1 MTNNYFIKKINEL
14 IIDSKK
20 GSQSPEELAQRYE
33 DIKKS
38 LDFNIKAGLIDKDSA
53 DKFNNT
59 LDQYK
64 RILDSKLNIV
74 DVDQEA
80 KRSKKSKLKKGLA
93 IGAATLAGAGALAAG
108 LSACNKKTNENE
120 NVELNSLD
128 AVKNQLS
135 NFINECLNNGIDL
148 NTDEALMLMYASNI
162 ETAIDVGDNMTLE
175 QVVVNHYIDLAED
188 LIANNP
194 DYAGRLVSEV
204 ASELMTNDYQSSLAK
219 INDAFIKYG
228 YIAPTSKLI
237 ANTNDSKTLS
247 DFEAALR
254 VGIDKKGD
262 FSKANKLVEDIYKE
276 NSKVLRGTRIIV
288 AGQYSAINA
297 YGQNAGVKITGMDQ
311 AAFDAIFAKCGGGN
325 VNDISYTAYT
335 TYMTEVRS
343 YLHVYTDQ
351 QIIAWEALVAAK
363 DNMKDLAQNKYNQI
377 NDYVVKNR
385 VSLVTPENVNKPR
398 LDNIDKENAQ
408 ASQSLN
414 DRLNNGGTLK
424 TDSNG
429 NQYIVQGSIS
439 ESEKAAIEK
448 ADQEKAEQDATIDY
462 ENGYHQDS
470 NGNVVDS
477 DGNKVNPPV
486 DGAPTMTEDEIK
498 DMEDAANDLLKD
510 PVISEEFTPIDP
522 VVVEETETVI
532 EKDSNGSVISQTSS
546 SSTQSQIDEL
556 EKMKDEINNAVNNG
570 TPDFNPFEPEVT
582 YDLAEGWNPDGTLKD
597 GYTFDDNG
605 NVVKVGKVK

>member
-1 MTNNYFIKKINEL
+1 MTNNYFTKKINEL
-14 IIDSKK
+14 IIDSKN
-20 GSQSPEELAQRYE
+20 GSQSPEELSQRYNE
-33 DIKKS
+33 IKKA
-38 LDFNIKAGLIDKDSA
+38 LDFNITAGLVDKDSA
-53 DKFNNT
+53 AKFNNT

-74 DVDQEA
+74 NVDPKAQVT
-80 KRSKKSKLKKGLA
+80 KKGNLKKKLA
-93 IGAATLAGAGALAAG
+93 YAGAGLIAAG
-108 LSACNKKTNENE
+108 GMAAILTSCDKQNNENE
-120 NVELNSLD
+120 NKALNNLD
-128 AVKNQLS
+128 AVKSQLS
-135 NFINECLNNGIDL
+135 NFVNECLKNGIDL

-162 ETAIDVGDNMTLE
+162 ETVIDVGDNMTLE
-175 QVVVNHYIDLAED
+175 QVTVNHYIELAED

-237 ANTNDSKTLS
+237 ANANDSKTLS
-247 DFEAALR
+247 DFEAALKA
-254 VGIDKKGD
+254 GIENNGD
-262 FSKANKLVEDIYKE
+262 FSKANDLVEEIYKE
-276 NSKVLRGTRIIV
+276 NSRVLRGTRIIA

-297 YGQNAGVKITGMDQ
+297 YGQNAGVKITGMNQ

-343 YLHVYTDQ
+343 YLHLHTDQ
-351 QIIAWEALVAAK
+351 QMIAWEALVAAK
-363 DNMKDLAQNKYNQI
+363 EDMKALAQSKYNQI
-377 NDYVVKNR
+377 NDYIAKNR

-398 LDNIDKENAQ
+398 LDSIDKENEQ
-408 ASQSLN
+408 ANQSLKN
-414 DRLNNGGTLK
+414 RLNNGGTLK
-424 TDSNG
+424 TDSKG
-429 NQYIVQGSIS
+429 NKYIVQGSIS
-439 ESEKAAIEK
+439 DAKK
-448 ADQEKAEQDATIDY
+448 ADIERADKQKAEQDATIKY
-462 ENGYHQDS
+462 EDGYHNDGK
-470 NGNVVDS
+470 GNIVDS

-498 DMEDAANDLLKD
+498 EMEDKANDLLKD
-510 PVISEEFTPIDP
+510 PVISEDFTPIDP
-522 VVVEETETVI
+522 VVVEEAIVETSNNSSSVV
-532 EKDSNGSVISQTSS
+532 KDNSS
-546 SSTQSQIDEL
+546 SSSNKTQIDAL
-556 EKMKDEINNAVNNG
+556 EQMKDEINNAVNNP
-570 TPDFNPFEPEVT
+570 TSDFNPFEPEVS